1 MSEAISSLNKDDIIT
16 TNALRVMCD
25 GPIESN
31 HPRVY
36 LTMVDDEDGEPFQ
49 VVCPYCS
56 KVFQFKEE

>member
-16 TNALRVMCD
+16 TDALNVVCA
-25 GPIESN
+25 GPLEGK

-36 LTMVDDEDGEPFQ
+36 LTMVDDADGQPFQ

-56 KVFQFKEE
+56 KVFQFKEA